1 MIFGNIQNL
10 GEYPFLEE
18 QIKECFAYAK
28 EHDLMSYEK
37 GSHEIDGDRL
47 FVNVVEYT
55 TTTAEERFWEAH
67 RQYLDLH
74 LMLRGTE
81 QIDLNFIQNM
91 DLRIP
96 VYHICLPEHAQ
107 RIWMQP
113 IKKDLLLIFSKK
125 QASILH
131 GLPTKKVLILTFIS

>member
-55 TTTAEERFWEAH
+55 TTTVEERFWAVS
-67 RQYLDLH
+67 YTH
-74 LMLRGTE
+74 LT
-81 QIDLNFIQNM
+81 
-91 DLRIP
+91 
-96 VYHICLPEHAQ
+96 
-107 RIWMQP
+107 
-113 IKKDLLLIFSKK
+113 
-125 QASILH
+125 
-131 GLPTKKVLILTFIS
+131 LPTKLEV